1 MQHTSEVPTVHIKQ
15 TKTKPKEG
23 PRIRPRTDKHGA
35 VNGHGLLCPT
45 IWNLVRNK
53 NTTANNVS
61 LRVDGAFGATRHV
74 CSENKMAQLIM
85 KDCLQPS
92 HIHTSLRKELHLF
105 AMECLHHGQKRGKIA
120 AQCNAND
127 NPFRRLCRSRSC
139 LRRCGSR
146 CRQSCIYAGAGIA
159 GLLPCCA
166 VFGHP

>member
-1 MQHTSEVPTVHIKQ
+1 MATSEHLKLATFGFQHQ
-15 TKTKPKEG
+15 KEG
-23 PRIRPRTDKHGA
+23 PAAFRLCNTSTMASALDTGTSGSTPVGYHDLPWPSAASGTP
-35 VNGHGLLCPT
+35 GLLE
-45 IWNLVRNK
+45 RSH
-53 NTTANNVS
+53 A
-61 LRVDGAFGATRHV
+61 G
-74 CSENKMAQLIM
+74 EAQLIM

-120 AQCNAND
+120 AQCNAKD
-127 NPFRRLCRSRSC
+127 NLLRRLCRSRSC

-166 VFGHP
+166 VFGRT